1 MTDYVVVQLQT
12 RNPVFVVQVF
22 GLYND
27 LDEAIEEANRMED
40 ASKVAD
46 KIPSSYHVR
55 ALQPTGTSEN

>member
-1 MTDYVVVQLQT
+1 MTDYVVVQLHT

-27 LDEAIEEANRMED
+27 LDEAVGEANRMED

-46 KIPSSYHVR
+46 KIPSSYCVR